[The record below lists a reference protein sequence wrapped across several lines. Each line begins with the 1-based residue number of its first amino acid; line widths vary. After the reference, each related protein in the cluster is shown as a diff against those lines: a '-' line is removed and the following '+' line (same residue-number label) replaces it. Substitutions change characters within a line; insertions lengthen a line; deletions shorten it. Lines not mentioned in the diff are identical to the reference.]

1 MDSQGIKITDL
12 HDSRIISIIQV
23 ETIISVSRMLH
34 RIITFRIIMP
44 IQMLHGKKT
53 ENLISV
59 SMPFFSI
66 D

>member
-1 MDSQGIKITDL
+1 MDSQGIEITDL
-12 HDSRIISIIQV
+12 QDSRDNQYIQV

-44 IQMLHGKKT
+44 IQMLRGRKT
-53 ENLISV
+53 GNLISV
-59 SMPFFSI
+59 SMLFFSI

>member
-12 HDSRIISIIQV
+12 QDSRIISIIQV

-44 IQMLHGKKT
+44 IQMLRGRKT